1 MLSRKTRPILY
12 GLTVVAFLSL
22 VLWTE
27 ATLTRASAEGKDVKA
42 GAAAKAVMPKQCR
55 PGKTSTQSMG
65 WRWRPKTRVRIY
77 YLKDDFIKDETDAF
91 SRAVNNWNRAL
102 REIDSQIVF
111 TPGGER
117 ERIVEDDASITVLR
131 GVPKGKDRLGQL
143 RFYTMSNGVMR
154 AVMTISPVVTDLE
167 ALTSLMAHEL
177 GHSLGLADCY
187 ECKRGTTAMA
197 AFKDSNKGNDVYEPS
212 ECDKYV
218 VSTGYADQEGEPS
231 AARFNRAE
239 MR

>member
-1 MLSRKTRPILY
+1 MLSSKARPILY

-27 ATLTRASAEGKDVKA
+27 ATTTRASSEGKDAKSGGAVKTE
-42 GAAAKAVMPKQCR
+42 MPKQCR
-55 PGKTSTQSMG
+55 PGKTSTESMG

-77 YLKDDFIKDETDAF
+77 YLKDDFVREETDAF

-111 TPGGER
+111 TMGGER
-117 ERIVEDDASITVLR
+117 ERVVEDDASITVMR

-154 AVMTISPVVTDLE
+154 AVMTISPVVTDLD

-218 VSTGYADQEGEPS
+218 VATGYASREDEQ
-231 AARFNRAE
+231 ARVGSIERK
-239 MR
+239 

>member
-1 MLSRKTRPILY
+1 MLSRKARPFLY

-22 VLWTE
+22 VLWTQ
-27 ATLTRASAEGKDVKA
+27 TPLTRASSEGKDAKSS
-42 GAAAKAVMPKQCR
+42 GAAATMPKQCR
-55 PGKTSTQSMG
+55 PGKTSTESMG

-77 YLKDDFIKDETDAF
+77 YLKDNFIKEETDAF

-111 TPGGER
+111 TMGGER
-117 ERIVEDDASITVLR
+117 ERAVEDDASITVLR

-218 VSTGYADQEGEPS
+218 VATGYAGREGEQ
-231 AARFNRAE
+231 ARLGSIERK
-239 MR
+239 